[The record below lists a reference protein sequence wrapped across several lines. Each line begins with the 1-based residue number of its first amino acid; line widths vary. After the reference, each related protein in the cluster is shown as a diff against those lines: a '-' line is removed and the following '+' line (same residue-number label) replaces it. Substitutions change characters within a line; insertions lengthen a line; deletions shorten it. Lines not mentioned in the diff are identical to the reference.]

1 VRPHRV
7 MAEAVREIGRVVR
20 GATETHNRLRER
32 IVALIGFTILVALVT
47 AVIAWLLERHA
58 RGTEIHNFGD
68 ALFWTSTQLL
78 TVSSSLKNPVTSGGK
93 VLDVV
98 MEIYAIT
105 VVSTLAGAFA
115 AFLHSRGRERHAA
128 AHPSA

>member
-32 IVALIGFTILVALVT
+32 IVALVLISVIVDLIC
-47 AVIAWLLERHA
+47 AVLAWLLERHA
-58 RGTEIHNFGD
+58 PDTEVHSFGD

-78 TVSSSLKNPVTSGGK
+78 TISSSLKNPVTSGGK
-93 VLDVV
+93 VLDVA
-98 MEIYAIT
+98 MEVYAIT
-105 VVSTLAGAFA
+105 VVSALAGAFA